1 LRELLLIS
9 QDRYDVELHSRQP
22 DGAWVLI
29 DADGLDAFIALES
42 IDYNLSL
49 RDLYEKVLRSQR
61 A

>member
-1 LRELLLIS
+1 
-9 QDRYDVELHSRQP
+9 LHSRQP